1 MATSVKGKH
10 ALFTGGGTGINL
22 AFARFLLNEGC
33 SVIIGDLRLTAE
45 AEALVNEFPRP
56 NPDKGQP
63 SALFH
68 QTDVVSWSQ
77 LTSLWQRGLDVFP
90 SIDIVIPG
98 AGLYE
103 PPWSSFW
110 QPPRTETNP
119 HSASLDLA
127 DAEQGHY
134 AILDVNLTAPI
145 RLSQLAIG
153 YWTQNKLPGCIV
165 HLGSIA
171 GYISSPVTPLYY
183 ASKHGI
189 HGFVKSLGDLRDKL
203 GIRISAVAPGPVL
216 TAIWNSDEARRDTL
230 LKGVTFIPM
239 EEVVA
244 AMYELVVNEAYGDG
258 TILEVTAGATRV
270 IPRFNAP
277 PPAAGSVVAPNAKLY
292 YAQLFENLKSKGLQ
306 T

>member
-1 MATSVKGKH
+1 MAISVKGKY
-10 ALFTGGGTGINL
+10 ALITGGGTGINL
-22 AFARFLLNEGC
+22 AFARFLLSQGC
-33 SVIIGDLRLTAE
+33 SVIIGDLRLTPE
-45 AEALVNEFPRP
+45 AEALINEFPHL
-56 NPDKGQP
+56 NLDNGQP

-68 QTDVVSWSQ
+68 QTDVVSWPQ
-77 LTSLWQRGLDVFP
+77 LSSLWQRGLEVFP
-90 SIDIVIPG
+90 RIEIVIPG

-119 HSASLDLA
+119 HSASLDFA

-153 YWTQNKLPGCIV
+153 YWTRSKLPGCIV

-171 GYISSPVTPLYY
+171 GYISGPATPLYY

-189 HGFVKSLGDLRDKL
+189 HGFVKSLGDVRDQL

-216 TAIWNSDEARRDTL
+216 TAIWNSDQARQDTL
-230 LKGVTFIPM
+230 MKDATYVPV

-244 AMYELVVNEAYGDG
+244 AMYELVVNEEYGNG

-270 IPRFNAP
+270 VPKFNAP
-277 PPAAGSVVAPNAKLY
+277 PPMAGSLVVPNAKLY
-292 YAQLFENLKSKGLQ
+292 YAQLFEDLKTKGLQ

>member
-1 MATSVKGKH
+1 MAMSVKGKY
-10 ALFTGGGTGINL
+10 ALITGGGTAKFPTTGINL
-22 AFARFLLNEGC
+22 AFARFLLSQGC
-33 SVIIGDLRLTAE
+33 SVIIGDLRLTPE
-45 AEALVNEFPRP
+45 AEALINEFPHL
-56 NPDKGQP
+56 NLDNGQP

-68 QTDVVSWSQ
+68 QTDVV
-77 LTSLWQRGLDVFP
+77 FP
-90 SIDIVIPG
+90 RIEIVIPG

-119 HSASLDLA
+119 HSASLDFA

-153 YWTQNKLPGCIV
+153 YWTRSKLPGCIV

-171 GYISSPVTPLYY
+171 GYISGPATPLYY

-189 HGFVKSLGDLRDKL
+189 HGFVKSLGDLRDHL

-216 TAIWNSDEARRDTL
+216 TAIWNSDQARQDTL
-230 LKGVTFIPM
+230 MKDATYVPV

-244 AMYELVVNEAYGDG
+244 AMYELVVNEEYGNG

-270 IPRFNAP
+270 VPKFNAP
-277 PPAAGSVVAPNAKLY
+277 PPMAGSLVVTNAKFY
-292 YAQLFENLKSKGLQ
+292 YAQLFEDLKTKGLQ